1 MTIDFGNTILLKYS
15 TGYLGKIISDHSLI
29 MRKTAYIF
37 LFFIFAAPSLS
48 FGEQPLEALRQGVDK
63 GIRILDDPRYE
74 DASQKKVQQ
83 QKLWEVTL
91 QIFDFRE
98 FSKRVLGSHWKK
110 FTPQQRNEFS
120 QTFAEFLGKFYLG
133 RLQTRYNGEKVLY
146 IDQKIIRKSRAVVEI
161 KVLWKNVEVPVKL
174 RMKKKHGTWKVYDL
188 SVLGIS
194 AVGNYRAQ
202 FHGILQKKKPDQV
215 IETIKEKIRNIE
227 N

>member
-1 MTIDFGNTILLKYS
+1 
-15 TGYLGKIISDHSLI
+15 
-29 MRKTAYIF
+29 MRITAYIF

-48 FGEQPLEALRQGVDK
+48 FGEQPLESLRQGVDK
-63 GIRILDDPRYE
+63 GIRILEDPRYE

-83 QKLWEVTL
+83 QKLWEATL

-110 FTPQQRNEFS
+110 FTPQQRNEFI
-120 QTFAEFLGKFYLG
+120 QAFAEFLGKFYLR
-133 RLQTRYNGEKVLY
+133 RLQTRYNGEEINYV
-146 IDQKIIRKSRAVVEI
+146 DQKVISKSRALVEI
-161 KVLWKNVEVPVKL
+161 EVLWKNVEVPVEL

-202 FHGILQKKKPDQV
+202 FQWILQNKTPDQV
-215 IETIKEKIRNIE
+215 IETIKEKIRNLG
-227 N
+227 

>member
-1 MTIDFGNTILLKYS
+1 M
-15 TGYLGKIISDHSLI
+15 I
-29 MRKTAYIF
+29 MRITAYIF

-48 FGEQPLEALRQGVDK
+48 FGEQPLESLRQGVDQ
-63 GIRILDDPRYE
+63 GIRILEDPRYE

-83 QKLWEVTL
+83 QKLWEATL

-110 FTPQQRNEFS
+110 FTPQQRNEFI
-120 QTFAEFLGKFYLG
+120 QAFAEFLGKFYLR
-133 RLQTRYNGEKVLY
+133 RLQTRYNGEEIYYVGQKV
-146 IDQKIIRKSRAVVEI
+146 ISKSRALVDIE
-161 KVLWKNVEVPVKL
+161 VLWKNVEVPVEL

-202 FHGILQKKKPDQV
+202 FQWILKNKTPGQV
-215 IETIKEKIRNIE
+215 IETIKEKIRNLG
-227 N
+227 

>member
-1 MTIDFGNTILLKYS
+1 M
-15 TGYLGKIISDHSLI
+15 I

-63 GIRILDDPRYE
+63 GIRILQDPRY
-74 DASQKKVQQ
+74 DDISQKQDQQ
-83 QKLWEVTL
+83 QKLWEATL

-98 FSKRVLGSHWKK
+98 FSRRVLASHWKK
-110 FTPQQRNEFS
+110 FSPQQRNEFS
-120 QTFAEFLGKFYLG
+120 QTFAVFLGKFYLR
-133 RLQTRYNGEKVLY
+133 RLQARYNGEKIYYV
-146 IDQKIIRKSRAVVEI
+146 DQKYISKSRALVEI

-188 SVLGIS
+188 SVLGIN

-202 FHGILQKKKPDQV
+202 FHWVLQNKTPDQV

-227 N
+227 KDI